1 MEKIRKG
8 DDVVIIAGK
17 SKGAR
22 GKVLRVIPDKTPGSK
37 GEKSRVLVAGVNIIT
52 KHVKPTR
59 QNQRGG
65 IERREAPIHISNVM
79 IADPHSGE
87 PTRVRIKALE
97 DGRKVRV
104 AVKSGEQ
111 IDS

>member
-1 MEKIRKG
+1 MQKIRKG
-8 DDVVIIAGK
+8 DEVIVIAGK
-17 SKGAR
+17 NKGTR
-22 GKVLRVIPDKTPGSK
+22 GKVLRVLPATDK
-37 GEKSRVLVAGVNIIT
+37 VVVQGVNVIT

-65 IERREAPIHISNVM
+65 IERREAPIHISNVS
-79 IADPHSGE
+79 IADPQTGE
-87 PTRVRIKALE
+87 PTRVRIQTLE
-97 DGRKVRV
+97 GGRKVRV